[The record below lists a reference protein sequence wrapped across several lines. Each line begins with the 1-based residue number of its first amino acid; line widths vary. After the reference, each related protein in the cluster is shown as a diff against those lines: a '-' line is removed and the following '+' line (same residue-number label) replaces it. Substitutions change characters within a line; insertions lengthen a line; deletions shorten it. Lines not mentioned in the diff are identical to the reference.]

1 MGLLLQIVGVIIT
14 IASLIYSIVA
24 IVNGTS
30 SSIAIVLL
38 VAGGLLVRIGRKIYN
53 NGRKS

>member
-30 SSIAIVLL
+30 SSIAIILL
-38 VAGGLLVRIGRKIYN
+38 VAGGLLVRIVRKIYN

>member
-1 MGLLLQIVGVIIT
+1 MGLLLQNVGVIIT

-30 SSIAIVLL
+30 SSIAIILL

>member
-14 IASLIYSIVA
+14 VASLIYSIVA

-30 SSIAIVLL
+30 STISIILL
-38 VAGGLLVRIGRKIYN
+38 VAGGILVRIGRKIYN

>member
-30 SSIAIVLL
+30 SSIAIILL
-38 VAGGLLVRIGRKIYN
+38 VAGGLVCLPHFTAAEPHTL
-53 NGRKS
+53 